1 MKKRSI
7 HYICLAVLLLLCL
20 PGCTSQEKTYTQ
32 LEYLEQDVRLGT
44 APEDYAGWTLVPGSK
59 SEIVVFVTQDGNDSL
74 RRWQRLL
81 QDDYYHV
88 AVVVAGDYYNMNTAQ
103 AWWEEIRQAPYGE
116 TYIDYDF
123 TMTCGYEWTDQLG
136 WRVYLRTGG
145 PDGQA
150 VFNLMGEK
158 YGDFIQPLSNEL
170 WETYQYK
177 DSSSMAGPYLYEVVS
192 DRNRLNAIE
201 QELKESPL
209 DFKYETWTEW
219 VDHPIMGGYP
229 GYWNVYVHLDYW
241 DAGAQEIGIQ
251 IGRMWDPPTIVVHTE
266 IDDEFTFKTDTPRYS
281 AGYTGER

>member
-32 LEYLEQDVRLGT
+32 LEYLEQNVRLGT
-44 APEDYAGWTLVPGSK
+44 APEDYAGWMLVPGSK

-74 RRWQRLL
+74 RHWQRLL

-150 VFNLMGEK
+150 VFNLMGKK
-158 YGDFIQPLSNEL
+158 YGDFIQPLTQEQAEDYL
-170 WETYQYK
+170 YK
-177 DSSSMAGPYLYEVVS
+177 QTNSIAGAYLYEFVS
-192 DRNRLNAIE
+192 ARTQINEIE
-201 QELKESPL
+201 DFLGRSWD
-209 DFKYETWTEW
+209 DFKYETRLEW
-219 VDHPIMGGYP
+219 KDKPFRDYP
-229 GYWNVYVHLDYW
+229 GYWEVWLHLDYW
-241 DAGAQEIGIQ
+241 DAGAQEIRSLLELSWCTGIV
-251 IGRMWDPPTIVVHTE
+251 RVKAD
-266 IDDEFTFKTDTPRYS
+266 IDDDFTFETDTPGYS
-281 AGYTGER
+281 AGYTGSK

>member
-1 MKKRSI
+1 MKKRAI
-7 HYICLAVLLLLCL
+7 YCICLDVLLLLCL
-20 PGCTSQEKTYTQ
+20 AGCTSQEKTYTQ

-44 APEDYAGWTLVPGSK
+44 APEDYAGWMLVPGSK

-145 PDGQA
+145 PDGQT

-170 WETYQYK
+170 RETYQYK
-177 DSSSMAGPYLYEVVS
+177 QSESIAGSYLYEVVS
-192 DRNRLNAIE
+192 DRNRLNEIA

-209 DFKYETWTEW
+209 DFKYETQAEW
-219 VDHPIMGGYP
+219 VEHPLPGGYP
-229 GYWNVYVHLDYW
+229 GYWDVRLHLDYW
-241 DAGAQEIGIQ
+241 DAGAQEIKTQMELAWATGTV
-251 IGRMWDPPTIVVHTE
+251 RVKAD
-266 IDDEFTFKTDTPRYS
+266 IDDDFTFETDTPCYS
-281 AGYTGER
+281 AGYTGEC